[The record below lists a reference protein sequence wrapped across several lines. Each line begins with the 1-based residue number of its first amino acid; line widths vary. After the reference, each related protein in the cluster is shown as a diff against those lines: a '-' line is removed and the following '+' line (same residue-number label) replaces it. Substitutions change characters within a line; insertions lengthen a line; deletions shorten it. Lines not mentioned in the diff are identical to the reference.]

1 VLASQNQQISTIK
14 SGNISTI
21 SDGSYNLSLL
31 YSSKNKNTDLLIT
44 ASVLKDKTVK
54 IFDIKQITT
63 NSAVNNTPTTN
74 NNIASTD
81 TLGINYKDF
90 DPNNPVD

>member
-1 VLASQNQQISTIK
+1 MLANQNQQISTIK

-31 YSSKNKNTDLLIT
+31 YSSKNKNTDLLII

-54 IFDIKQITT
+54 IFDIKQIIT
-63 NSAVNNTPTTN
+63 NSAVNT
-74 NNIASTD
+74 NIASTD

>member
-1 VLASQNQQISTIK
+1 VLANQNQQISTIK

-54 IFDIKQITT
+54 IFDIKQIIT
-63 NSAVNNTPTTN
+63 NSAVNTN
-74 NNIASTD
+74 IVSTD

>member
-1 VLASQNQQISTIK
+1 MLANQNQQISTIK

-54 IFDIKQITT
+54 IFDIKQIIT
-63 NSAVNNTPTTN
+63 NSAVNTN
-74 NNIASTD
+74 IVSTD